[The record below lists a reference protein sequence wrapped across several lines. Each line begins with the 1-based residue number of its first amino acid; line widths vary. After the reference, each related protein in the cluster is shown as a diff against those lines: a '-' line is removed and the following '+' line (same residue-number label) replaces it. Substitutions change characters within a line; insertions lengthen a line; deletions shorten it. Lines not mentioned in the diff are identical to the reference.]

1 MLKLCWIHLK
11 FIKTSKNILRKY
23 VEIRN
28 MMPSA
33 KDLQKGRK
41 AAGMTPSALCMKKH
55 QSMEHRNGGE
65 SIPVDLCVRYGLYY
79 KEQI

>member
-1 MLKLCWIHLK
+1 
-11 FIKTSKNILRKY
+11 
-23 VEIRN
+23 

-65 SIPVDLCVRYGLYY
+65 SIPVDLCVPYGLYY